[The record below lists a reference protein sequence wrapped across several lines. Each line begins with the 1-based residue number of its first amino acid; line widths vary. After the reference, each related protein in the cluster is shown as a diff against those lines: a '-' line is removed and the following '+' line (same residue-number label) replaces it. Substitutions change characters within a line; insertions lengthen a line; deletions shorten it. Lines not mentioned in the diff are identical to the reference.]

1 MKKSISILC
10 FAVLIGITSVYAER
24 FVVIEQMTTTDTT
37 ECADTTCTQ
46 RSEYLYALLDTCKDK
61 AVAICYYKDLLT
73 TDDGDTRCSYYG
85 WFYFGMGKLNGRTPP
100 DGIGQINP
108 DDVYYIKSTSIN
120 EEFNQ
125 DAIFEFYMAS
135 KVTGTNPNHSC
146 SLTVISKA
154 LSDYTSTGIIR
165 MHVAVIENSV
175 NYQQST
181 GSAPKNGQAIHN
193 YVCRQMLPTGAG
205 SFIGDQTAGQ
215 ENTARVAYINDDAKQ
230 SYENIRIVTFVQD
243 YSNKKII
250 GAYLSSTHPFQDMT
264 NISEK
269 QELLKTDNIRI
280 LNINHQYLTF
290 LAPHTGDYTLRL
302 FSVNGQLV
310 KVFKQKNVSKGINSI
325 DLDTKNVANG
335 IYFIELSSYNQ
346 KVAKKLVLY

>member
-1 MKKSISILC
+1 VKKSISILC

-61 AVAICYYKDLLT
+61 AVAVCYYKDLLT

-108 DDVYYIKSTSIN
+108 DDVYYINSTTIN

-125 DAIFEFYMAS
+125 DAIFEFYLAS

-215 ENTARVAYINDDAKQ
+215 ANTVRIAYTNDDAKQ
-230 SYENIRIVTFVQD
+230 SYENIRIITFVQD

-250 GAYLSSTHPFQDMT
+250 GAYLTPSHPFQDIT
-264 NISEK
+264 NIVEK
-269 QELLKTDNIRI
+269 KDLSKTNTLKI
-280 LNINHQYLTF
+280 LNINSQHIIFSLPCGGY
-290 LAPHTGDYTLRL
+290 YTLRL
-302 FSVNGQLV
+302 FSLNGRLA
-310 KVFKQKNVSKGINSI
+310 KEFNQKNVSSGINSI
-325 DLDTKNVANG
+325 DFGTKAVANG
-335 IYFIELSSYNQ
+335 IYFIELSSNKQ
-346 KVAKKLVLY
+346 KVAKKLILY